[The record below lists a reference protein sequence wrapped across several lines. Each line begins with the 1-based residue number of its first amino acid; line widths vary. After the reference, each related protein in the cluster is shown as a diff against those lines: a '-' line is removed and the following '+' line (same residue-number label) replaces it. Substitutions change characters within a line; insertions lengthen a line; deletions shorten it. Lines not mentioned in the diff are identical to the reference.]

1 MVHSNHPPLAA
12 RIIVVLSLSF
22 GLTQL
27 AHTRDQAIDL
37 KVLLGSSWQV
47 KNDVQ
52 IPNNAAGTRFSLA
65 DNIDEG
71 PLLAAR
77 LEANWSINE
86 KHGVRLLLAPLS
98 YSEDVI
104 YDETI
109 NFAGGTFNAN
119 ELTESSYRFNSWR
132 IGYHYSL
139 VRTERSTFKIGGTLK
154 IRDAEIRLRQG
165 DNTNFDDDIG
175 VVPLLYLA
183 GTHQISER
191 VSINADADA
200 LAGGPGRAIDVGV
213 GVSYSLTDNLHLGAG
228 LRILEGGADIDR
240 LFNFA
245 QFNSASVFLSTGF

>member
-1 MVHSNHPPLAA
+1 MIYAELVYWFESYKATPLIGFRSKQENMVHSNHPPLAA

-86 KHGVRLLLAPLS
+86 KQGFDCCLPL
-98 YSEDVI
+98 YHTVKM
-104 YDETI
+104 
-109 NFAGGTFNAN
+109 
-119 ELTESSYRFNSWR
+119 SS
-132 IGYHYSL
+132 
-139 VRTERSTFKIGGTLK
+139 TMK
-154 IRDAEIRLRQG
+154 
-165 DNTNFDDDIG
+165 
-175 VVPLLYLA
+175 
-183 GTHQISER
+183 
-191 VSINADADA
+191 
-200 LAGGPGRAIDVGV
+200 
-213 GVSYSLTDNLHLGAG
+213 
-228 LRILEGGADIDR
+228 
-240 LFNFA
+240 
-245 QFNSASVFLSTGF
+245 LSTLPVGLLTLTN